1 MGAGHEDGSGQGK
14 AGILRQR
21 DGLRARSVS
30 PPSWLACIRHAMRLL
45 SHARFPDRVSSPQ
58 TSANFARSS
67 LTVIRCSLS
76 TNNTNSH
83 ECTQRNWFLNGWSC
97 LFGFVKIRLIRGYTP
112 NNAVSGSGP
121 LGTLNRADH

>member
-76 TNNTNSH
+76 TNNTNSRRG
-83 ECTQRNWFLNGWSC
+83 T
-97 LFGFVKIRLIRGYTP
+97 GF
-112 NNAVSGSGP
+112 
-121 LGTLNRADH
+121 